1 MPKYQVIYSS
11 LAEKHGIYVNK
22 EIIVDAH
29 TAQDAQF
36 QVELDIR
43 HEKTARVKK
52 VRPFMDRNEF
62 IKIDDLPGL
71 KSVAFSQDEA
81 KESCRSCKFFEDTGE
96 GVKDKCRRFP
106 ENCITWSSDWCG
118 EYKRSDEER
127 CQSCQSCKFFEK
139 TINEFEK
146 NRCRNG
152 PLVVDIQP
160 DDSCKDYQNA

>member
-43 HEKTARVKK
+43 YEKTARVKK

-81 KESCRSCKFFEDTGE
+81 KESC
-96 GVKDKCRRFP
+96 
-106 ENCITWSSDWCG
+106 
-118 EYKRSDEER
+118 
-127 CQSCQSCKFFEK
+127 QSCKFFEK

-160 DDSCKDYQNA
+160 DDSCVDYKRA